1 VMMRQGL
8 RPSLVIAAMC
18 VAEILSMTGY
28 ATFPAV
34 SPAVA
39 RDWGLSAAVIGWIG
53 SSYFAGTALGTLLL
67 PAATDRFDARSIY
80 LASLMPS
87 TLGLLAFGLFAQG
100 SAIAAAAR
108 FVQGFGLAG
117 TYFPGLRAL
126 IAATPAAQHGRATVF
141 YTSLYSVG
149 TSLSF
154 ALSGVLDRCYGH
166 AVTFTVLAAGPLL
179 AVPLAAFALRSVP
192 PPRRDPAVQPFQLGP
207 ILQDA
212 NVRAHAAAYAALC
225 GQILV
230 LQTWLVLLL
239 VSAVP
244 NRATLAST
252 ITAGITLCAVP
263 ASLFGDALAE
273 RHGRTRTI
281 VAVMLASLSLL
292 IVTFAAAGRP
302 GWLIVGL
309 ALLLFG
315 TTTMNSATITNSLR
329 RSCTPGYLGRALSFY
344 ALAGAVGAM
353 LAPFVFGLV
362 LDTAGGPTRDAAW
375 LWAACVTA
383 ALLVPGP
390 LALLAPER

>member
-1 VMMRQGL
+1 MRQGL
-8 RPSLVIAAMC
+8 LPSLVIAAMC
-18 VAEILSMTGY
+18 LAEILSMTGY

-39 RDWGLSAAVIGWIG
+39 RDWGLSAAAIGWIG

-87 TLGLLAFGLFAQG
+87 MLGLLAFGVFAQG
-100 SAIAAAAR
+100 SAVAAAAR

-154 ALSGVLDRCYGH
+154 ALSGMLDRRCGH
-166 AVTFTVLAAGPLL
+166 AATFAVLAAGPLL
-179 AVPLAAFALRSVP
+179 AAPLAAFALRPVAP
-192 PPRRDPAVQPFQLGP
+192 PRDPAPQAFQLGP
-207 ILQDA
+207 VLRDG
-212 NVRAHAAAYAALC
+212 NVRAHAAAYATLC

-239 VSAVP
+239 VTAAPS
-244 NRATLAST
+244 RATLAST
-252 ITAGITLCAVP
+252 IAAGITLCAVP

-281 VAVMLASLSLL
+281 VAVMLASQALM

-302 GWLIVGL
+302 GWLITAL
-309 ALLLFG
+309 ALLLFV
-315 TTTMNSATITNSLR
+315 TTTMNSAAITNSLR
-329 RSCTPGYLGRALSFY
+329 RSCAPGYLGRALSLY
-344 ALAGAVGAM
+344 ALAGALGAM
-353 LAPFVFGLV
+353 LAPFVFGLA
-362 LDTAGGPTRDAAW
+362 LDAAGGTTRDAAW
-375 LWAACVTA
+375 QWAACVTVV
-383 ALLVPGP
+383 LLVPAP
-390 LALLAPER
+390 LTLLAPKR